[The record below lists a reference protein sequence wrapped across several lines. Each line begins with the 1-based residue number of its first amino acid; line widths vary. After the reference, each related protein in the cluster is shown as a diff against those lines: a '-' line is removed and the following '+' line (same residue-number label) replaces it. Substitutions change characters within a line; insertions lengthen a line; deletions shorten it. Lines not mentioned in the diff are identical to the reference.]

1 MAFGLGAAS
10 RGRSLATLP
19 STSSRNTAWRI
30 SPPPVRPR
38 YSISADSTGST
49 QRTPLGG
56 AVSSFSGGVVVRKG
70 SSRCHS
76 SRALA
81 AVKPEPQWPTGISR
95 LPAYSP
101 STSAPTDLG
110 SMVEGTKPAITKLS
124 LWLDFTLSHVFTR
137 PER

>member
-1 MAFGLGAAS
+1 M
-10 RGRSLATLP
+10 
-19 STSSRNTAWRI
+19 
-30 SPPPVRPR
+30 RPR

-56 AVSSFSGGVVVRKG
+56 AVSSFSGGVAVRSG

-81 AVKPEPQWPTGISR
+81 AVKPEPQWPTGTSR

-101 STSAPTDLG
+101 STSAPTDL
-110 SMVEGTKPAITKLS
+110 SSTVDGTKPAITKLS
-124 LWLDFTLSHVFTR
+124 LWLDFTFSQLFTR
-137 PER
+137 PDW